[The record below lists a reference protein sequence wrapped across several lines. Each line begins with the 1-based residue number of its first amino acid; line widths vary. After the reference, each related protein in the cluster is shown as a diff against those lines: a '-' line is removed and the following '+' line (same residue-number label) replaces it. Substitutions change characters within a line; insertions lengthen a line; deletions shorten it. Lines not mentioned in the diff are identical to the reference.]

1 MSRRWKEIKEDPAR
15 LSEYNDRARQMQ
27 NEAEESGDDS
37 QNEKTMVLEKVP
49 KTPGFVDDMDSEQ
62 GPAAKQPKKAP
73 KTPEFVDT
81 DSDDSDDEQEPTA
94 KHPQK
99 ASKASGFVD
108 TDTKDE
114 QGQQPKKVPEYSD
127 DEKGPR

>member
-1 MSRRWKEIKEDPAR
+1 
-15 LSEYNDRARQMQ
+15 MQ

-37 QNEKTMVLEKVP
+37 QNEKTMVLGKVP

-62 GPAAKQPKKAP
+62 GPTAKQPKKAP
-73 KTPEFVDT
+73 KTLEFVDT

>member
-1 MSRRWKEIKEDPAR
+1 
-15 LSEYNDRARQMQ
+15 MQ
-27 NEAEESGDDS
+27 NEAEESGNDS

-49 KTPGFVDDMDSEQ
+49 KTPGFVNDTDNEQ
-62 GPAAKQPKKAP
+62 GPTVKQPKKAP

-99 ASKASGFVD
+99 AS
-108 TDTKDE
+108 
-114 QGQQPKKVPEYSD
+114 
-127 DEKGPR
+127 